1 MGINSRLNPQRF
13 MIRQR
18 LMSDP
23 FCRLRTLPEVEVAAQ
38 LGIKIDVNQASVDD
52 WLRLPGISIHQA
64 RSLVELVGMG
74 VQLLC
79 LEDVAAA
86 IGVPVHRLQP
96 LEPILHFEYYA
107 PESFLN
113 PQRINPNIASLVE
126 IARIPLL
133 ETTLA
138 EKILQ
143 NRQEHGNYRNLAD
156 LQRRLN
162 LSSQLTSQL
171 MYYLQF

>member
-1 MGINSRLNPQRF
+1 MGISSRFNPQRF

-86 IGVPVHRLQP
+86 ISVPIHRLQP

-107 PESFLN
+107 PESVLN
-113 PQRINPNIASLVE
+113 PQRINLNIASLAE
-126 IARIPLL
+126 ISQIPLI
-133 ETTLA
+133 EATLA
-138 EKILQ
+138 QKIVQ

-156 LQRRLN
+156 LQRRLA
-162 LSSQLTSQL
+162 LSSRITSQL